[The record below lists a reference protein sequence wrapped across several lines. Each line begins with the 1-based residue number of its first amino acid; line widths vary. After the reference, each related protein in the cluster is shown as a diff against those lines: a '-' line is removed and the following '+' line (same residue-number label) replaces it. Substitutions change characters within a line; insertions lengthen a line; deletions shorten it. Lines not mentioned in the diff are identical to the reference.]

1 MKETIAE
8 NLKNYLVGEEL
19 DDAVLSRLADR
30 AIGIYKSYVNY
41 PASVAETD
49 INADLEKH
57 IECLTDL
64 ALNAWAKQGAEFET
78 QHSENGVNRS
88 WSSETSIFSMYGIV
102 PYAEVM

>member
-1 MKETIAE
+1 MNETIVA
-8 NLKNYLVGEEL
+8 NLRKYLVGEDL
-19 DDAVLSRLADR
+19 DEGVLSRLADR

-49 INADLEKH
+49 INTDLEKH

-88 WSSETSIFSMYGIV
+88 WSSEASIFSRYGIV